1 MTCAWSGTIRA
12 MDGETAVVEFM
23 RALGEHAFLQYALA
37 AGLLASVA
45 CGVVGSYV
53 AARRMTYIAGGIAH
67 SVLGGLGAARY
78 LQVTQD
84 WPWLHPLYG
93 AIVAALLSAV
103 VIGMVSIRWRES
115 EDTAISA
122 IWAVGM
128 AIGVIFIAQTPG
140 YAEDLMSYLF
150 GNILMVTP
158 TSLWLIAGLDL
169 LVVGLGL
176 LFYKQLVAISFD
188 EQFARLRGVNAEA
201 FYLLLLCMTAL
212 TVVLLVTVVGLV
224 MVIALLTLPIAIA
237 SRFSRSLWQVMG
249 ISALIIAAITFIGLG
264 VSYDADLPAG
274 ATIILLTGAVYLV
287 VMGATTTIERSRH
300 RGASPA
306 EASGDQPAA

>member
-1 MTCAWSGTIRA
+1 MS
-12 MDGETAVVEFM
+12 EFLS
-23 RALGEHAFLQYALA
+23 ALAQHAFLQYALA

-53 AARRMTYIAGGIAH
+53 AARRITYIAGGIAH
-67 SVLGGLGAARY
+67 SVLGGLGSARY

-84 WPWLHPLYG
+84 WQWLHPLYG
-93 AIVAALLSAV
+93 AVVAALLSAV

-115 EDTAISA
+115 EDTVISA

-128 AIGVIFIAQTPG
+128 AAGVLFIAQTPG

-158 TSLWLIAGLDL
+158 GSLWLIGGLDL

-176 LFYKQLVAISFD
+176 LCYKQLVAISFD
-188 EQFARLRGVNAEA
+188 EEFARLRGINVEA

-224 MVIALLTLPIAIA
+224 MVIALLTLPVAIA
-237 SRFSRSLWQVMG
+237 GRLSRSLLQTMA
-249 ISALIIAAITFIGLG
+249 ISALIIAVLSFVGLG
-264 VSYDADLPAG
+264 VSYGANLPAG
-274 ATIILLTGAVYLV
+274 ATIILLTGALYLIV
-287 VMGATTTIERSRH
+287 VGATSLVERSRH
-300 RGASPA
+300 ARSQSSAASDRQ
-306 EASGDQPAA
+306 S

>member
-1 MTCAWSGTIRA
+1 MGWGI
-12 MDGETAVVEFM
+12 AVSEFL
-23 RALGEHAFLQYALA
+23 RALAEHAFLQYALA
-37 AGLLASVA
+37 AGLLASIA

-53 AARRMTYIAGGIAH
+53 AARRITYIAGGIAH

-93 AIVAALLSAV
+93 AVVAALLSAL
-103 VIGMVSIRWRES
+103 VIGAVSIRWRES

-122 IWAVGM
+122 IWAIGM
-128 AIGVIFIAQTPG
+128 AVGVIFIAQTPG

-158 TSLWLIAGLDL
+158 ASLWLIAGLDL

-176 LFYKQLVAISFD
+176 VFYKQIVAISFD
-188 EQFARLRGVNAEA
+188 EEFARLRGVNVEA

-237 SRFSRSLWQVMG
+237 SRLSRSLMQVMG
-249 ISALIIAAITFIGLG
+249 ISALLIAIITFIGLG
-264 VSYDADLPAG
+264 ISYAADLPAG
-274 ATIILLTGAVYLV
+274 ATIILLTGAIYLM
-287 VMGATTTIERSRH
+287 VMGATSIVERSRH
-300 RGASPA
+300 HQSQSS
-306 EASGDQPAA
+306 EASGDEA

>member
-1 MTCAWSGTIRA
+1 VT
-12 MDGETAVVEFM
+12 EFLQAV
-23 RALGEHAFLQYALA
+23 ADHAFLQYALA

-53 AARRMTYIAGGIAH
+53 AARRITYIAGGIAH

-78 LQVTQD
+78 LEVTQD
-84 WPWLHPLYG
+84 WPWLHPLHG
-93 AIVAALLSAV
+93 AVVAALLSALI
-103 VIGMVSIRWRES
+103 IGMVSLRWRES

-128 AIGVIFIAQTPG
+128 ATGVLFIAQTPG
-140 YAEDLMSYLF
+140 YAENLMSYLF

-158 TSLWLIAGLDL
+158 ENLWLIAGLDVV
-169 LVVGLGL
+169 VVGLGL
-176 LFYKQLVAISFD
+176 VFYKQLVAISFD
-188 EQFARLRGVNAEA
+188 EEFARLRGINVEA

-237 SRFSRSLWQVMG
+237 GRLARSLWQVMA
-249 ISALIIAAITFIGLG
+249 ISALIIAAVTVAGLG
-264 VSYDADLPAG
+264 VSYSANLPAG
-274 ATIILLTGAVYLV
+274 ATIILLTGALYLLV
-287 VMGATTTIERSRH
+287 VGAASVVGKLRTSRPRRSVPDD
-300 RGASPA
+300 AQA
-306 EASGDQPAA
+306 

>member
-1 MTCAWSGTIRA
+1 MIDFLG
-12 MDGETAVVEFM
+12 
-23 RALGEHAFLQYALA
+23 ALAEHSFLQYALA

-53 AARRMTYIAGGIAH
+53 AARRITYIAGGIAH

-84 WPWLHPLYG
+84 WEWLHPLYG
-93 AIVAALLSAV
+93 AVVAALLSALIIGV
-103 VIGMVSIRWRES
+103 VSLRWRES
-115 EDTAISA
+115 EDTVISA
-122 IWAVGM
+122 IWAIGM
-128 AIGVIFIAQTPG
+128 ATGVLFIAQTPG
-140 YAEDLMSYLF
+140 YAENLMSYLF

-158 TSLWLIAGLDL
+158 TSLWLIAGLDV
-169 LVVGLGL
+169 LVVGLGM

-188 EQFARLRGVNAEA
+188 EEFARLRGINVEA

-237 SRFSRSLWQVMG
+237 SRLSRSLWQVMAV
-249 ISALIIAAITFIGLG
+249 SAVIIAALTVLGLG
-264 VSYDADLPAG
+264 VSYSANLPAG
-274 ATIILLTGAVYLV
+274 ATIILLTGALYLLV
-287 VMGATTTIERSRH
+287 VGATSLRARLRH
-300 RGASPA
+300 ARAA
-306 EASGDQPAA
+306 DAQP

>member
-1 MTCAWSGTIRA
+1 MSEFLQALAERA
-12 MDGETAVVEFM
+12 FM
-23 RALGEHAFLQYALA
+23 QYALA

-53 AARRMTYIAGGIAH
+53 AARRITYIAGGIAH

-84 WPWLHPLYG
+84 WAWLHPLYG
-93 AIVAALLSAV
+93 AVVAALLSAV
-103 VIGMVSIRWRES
+103 IIGMVSIRWRES

-128 AIGVIFIAQTPG
+128 AAGVLFIAQTPG

-158 TSLWLIAGLDL
+158 QSLWLIAGLDL
-169 LVVGLGL
+169 LVVSLGL
-176 LFYKQLVAISFD
+176 IFYKQLVTISFD
-188 EQFARLRGVNAEA
+188 EEFARLRGINVEA
-201 FYLLLLCMTAL
+201 FYLVLLCMTAL

-224 MVIALLTLPIAIA
+224 MVIALLTLPVAIA
-237 SRFSRSLWQVMG
+237 SRLSRSLLQVMA
-249 ISALIIAAITFIGLG
+249 ISAVIIAIISFVGLG
-264 VSYDADLPAG
+264 VSYTANLPAG
-274 ATIILLTGAVYLV
+274 ATIILLTGALYLLV
-287 VMGATTTIERSRH
+287 VGATSLVERSRH
-300 RGASPA
+300 ARPQPA
-306 EASGDQPAA
+306 QTPGDQP